1 VRRFRP
7 IEDYARN
14 QWVDGREQQA
24 KDSCAP
30 SIAGGR
36 SVADPPPIVCL
47 SFDFDQM
54 SSRIF
59 RGDITPTPLSRGEYG
74 ARVGMPR
81 VLDLLDREEIP
92 ATFFVPG
99 HSADTFPALVERAVR
114 SGHELGHHGWL
125 HEVPATLTEE
135 QERSVLER
143 GIASLQR
150 ISDLTPAGYRSP
162 SWDLSPHS
170 IRLLREFGFRYD
182 SSLMADDFSL
192 YWCREGDVAHTDRA
206 FEFGRETDL
215 VEMPISW
222 LLDDFP
228 LFEYDQRTR
237 TGMAPASRV
246 EEIWR
251 DEFDFM
257 ADRVPGGVYT
267 LTMHPQVIGRGH
279 RMLMLERLIRHMRG
293 RGAVFRRMGDVAE
306 EWRARNRRK
315 NEPAGAAHQH

>member
-1 VRRFRP
+1 MT
-7 IEDYARN
+7 
-14 QWVDGREQQA
+14 QMT
-24 KDSCAP
+24 AP
-30 SIAGGR
+30 T
-36 SVADPPPIVCL
+36 VCL

-54 SSRIF
+54 APRIF
-59 RGDITPTPLSRGEYG
+59 RGDATPTPLSRGEYG

-81 VLDLLDREEIP
+81 VLELLAREAIP

-99 HSADTFPALVERAVR
+99 HSADTWPHLVEQTMQA
-114 SGHELGHHGWL
+114 GHELGHHGWL

-135 QERSVLER
+135 QERDVLVR
-143 GIASLQR
+143 GIESLKR
-150 ISDLTPAGYRSP
+150 IAGVAPAGYRSP

-182 SSLMADDFSL
+182 SSLMADDFRL
-192 YWCREGDVAHTDRA
+192 YWCREGDVPHKDKPY
-206 FEFGRETDL
+206 EFGRETDL
-215 VEMPISW
+215 VEMPVSW

-251 DEFDFM
+251 EEFDYM
-257 ADRVPGGVYT
+257 AERVPGGIYT

-279 RMLMLERLIRHMRG
+279 RMLMLESLIGHFRA
-293 RGAVFRRMGDVAE
+293 RGAVFKRMGDVAD
-306 EWRARNRRK
+306 EWRRAQDSAASRPGAPARS
-315 NEPAGAAHQH
+315 

>member
-1 VRRFRP
+1 MS
-7 IEDYARN
+7 
-14 QWVDGREQQA
+14 QA
-24 KDSCAP
+24 
-30 SIAGGR
+30 
-36 SVADPPPIVCL
+36 PPPTVCL

-54 SSRIF
+54 APRIF
-59 RGDITPTPLSRGEYG
+59 RGDATPTPLSRGEYG

-81 VLDLLDREEIP
+81 VLELLAREQIL

-99 HSADTFPALVERAVR
+99 HSADTYPHLVEQAVR
-114 SGHELGHHGWL
+114 AGHELGHHGWL

-135 QERSVLER
+135 QERDVLAR
-143 GIASLQR
+143 GIDSLKR
-150 ISDLTPAGYRSP
+150 ISGEVPTGYRSP

-182 SSLMADDFSL
+182 SSLMADDFRL

-206 FEFGRETDL
+206 FEFGQEIDL

-251 DEFDFM
+251 DEFDYM
-257 ADRVPGGVYT
+257 AERVSGGIYT

-279 RMLMLERLIRHMRG
+279 RMLMLERLIRHMRE
-293 RGAVFRRMGDVAE
+293 RGAVFRRMVDVAE
-306 EWRARNRRK
+306 EWRRANESVARPTSAPPRS
-315 NEPAGAAHQH
+315 

>member
-1 VRRFRP
+1 MT
-7 IEDYARN
+7 
-14 QWVDGREQQA
+14 QA
-24 KDSCAP
+24 AP
-30 SIAGGR
+30 PA
-36 SVADPPPIVCL
+36 VCL

-54 SSRIF
+54 APRIF
-59 RGDITPTPLSRGEYG
+59 RGETTPTPLSRGEYG

-81 VLDLLDREEIP
+81 VLALLERYALP

-99 HSADTFPALVERAVR
+99 HSADTFPHLVEQAANA
-114 SGHELGHHGWL
+114 GHELGHHGWL

-135 QERSVLER
+135 QERDVLVR
-143 GIASLQR
+143 GIASLRR
-150 ISDLTPAGYRSP
+150 ISGITPAGYRSP

-182 SSLMADDFSL
+182 SSLMADDFRL
-192 YWCREGDVAHTDRA
+192 YWCREGDVAHRDRA

-222 LLDDFP
+222 LLDDYP
-228 LFEYDQRTR
+228 IFEFDQRTR
-237 TGMAPASRV
+237 TGMAPASCV

-251 DEFDFM
+251 EEFDYM
-257 ADRVPGGVYT
+257 VDHVPGGVYT

-279 RMLMLERLIRHMRG
+279 RMLMLERLVRYMLE

-306 EWRARNRRK
+306 AWRAAR
-315 NEPAGAAHQH
+315 

>member
-1 VRRFRP
+1 MS
-7 IEDYARN
+7 
-14 QWVDGREQQA
+14 QA
-24 KDSCAP
+24 
-30 SIAGGR
+30 
-36 SVADPPPIVCL
+36 PPPTVCL

-54 SSRIF
+54 APRIF
-59 RGDITPTPLSRGEYG
+59 RGDATPTPLSRGEYG

-81 VLDLLDREEIP
+81 VLELLAREQIP

-99 HSADTFPALVERAVR
+99 HSADTFPHLVEQAVR
-114 SGHELGHHGWL
+114 AGHELGHHGWL

-135 QERSVLER
+135 QERDVLVR
-143 GIASLQR
+143 GIESLRR
-150 ISDLTPAGYRSP
+150 ISGVVPTGYRSP

-170 IRLLREFGFRYD
+170 IRLLREHGFRYD
-182 SSLMADDFSL
+182 SSLMADDFRL
-192 YWCREGDVAHTDRA
+192 YWCREGDVPHKDRA

-215 VEMPISW
+215 VEMPVSW

-251 DEFDFM
+251 EEFDYM
-257 ADRVPGGVYT
+257 AERVPGGVYT

-279 RMLMLERLIRHMRG
+279 RMAALEAWLDELDG
-293 RGAVFRRMGDVAE
+293 LGVGFARMDQVA
-306 EWRARNRRK
+306 AAYV
-315 NEPAGAAHQH
+315 AGQPFGLED